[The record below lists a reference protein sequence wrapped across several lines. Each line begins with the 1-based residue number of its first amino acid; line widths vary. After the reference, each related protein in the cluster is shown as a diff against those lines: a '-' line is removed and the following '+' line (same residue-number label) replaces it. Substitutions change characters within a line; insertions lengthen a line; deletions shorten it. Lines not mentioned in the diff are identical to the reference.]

1 MKDIIEQ
8 LDNLQ
13 VGDLVWWRDE
23 GGTNIVIGMVTQ
35 LREDLNGDFLW
46 RADFPQDGEHCYWGE
61 GCHDYAVEEMLGV
74 VCKSEI

>member
-1 MKDIIEQ
+1 MKNIIEQ

-35 LREDLNGDFLW
+35 LREDLNGDYLW
-46 RADFPQDGEHCYWGE
+46 RADFPQDGEHLYWNE
-61 GCHDYAVEEMLGV
+61 QMEEYVEHGRLGV
-74 VCKSEI
+74 LCKSEI